1 MDDSSHLPSQPPE
14 KQDPHIIYILSGG
27 SGASGEQLVHT
38 VLAQFPNSHVRV
50 TTVPHVRSIDQV
62 EEIMRH
68 AQARRATV
76 VHTLVDSRLRNEV
89 ISLAARLKVPALDL
103 MGELIGHLE
112 PILGESAR
120 EEPGLYRKLN
130 QAYFERVVAIEYTM
144 SHDDGQRPDTW
155 EQADIVLVGV
165 SRVGKTPLSLYLSVL
180 GWKVANIPLV
190 PQLAVPETLSRLDWK
205 RVFGL
210 KIAPAQL
217 LAFRQERQRRLG
229 TSGPSDY
236 TNPQM
241 LFEELEFV
249 EKICRQAG
257 YTLIDVTDKPIETSA
272 DEIMRWMERRFGT
285 QRRRA

>member
-1 MDDSSHLPSQPPE
+1 MNSSSPFPSHSPDNP
-14 KQDPHIIYILSGG
+14 DPHLIYILSGG

-38 VLAQFPNSHVRV
+38 VLAQFPNSRVRV
-50 TTVPHVRSIDQV
+50 ITVPNVRSIVQI
-62 EEIMRH
+62 EEILRH
-68 AQARRATV
+68 AQASQATV
-76 VHTLVDSRLRNEV
+76 VHTLVDSRLRREV
-89 ISLAARLKVPALDL
+89 IALALQLEVTALDL
-103 MGELIGHLE
+103 MGELIDHLV

-144 SHDDGQRPDTW
+144 SHDDGQRPETW

-210 KIAPAQL
+210 IIAPAQL
-217 LAFRQERQRRLG
+217 LAFRQERQHRLG

-241 LFEELEFV
+241 LYEELEFV
-249 EKICRQAG
+249 EKICRRAG
-257 YTLIDVTDKPIETSA
+257 YSLIDVTDKPIETSA

-285 QRRRA
+285 QRRRG

>member
-1 MDDSSHLPSQPPE
+1 MDSSSNFLSHRPVKP
-14 KQDPHIIYILSGG
+14 DPHIIYILSGG
-27 SGASGEQLVHT
+27 SGDSGEQLVYT
-38 VLAQFPNSHVRV
+38 VLAQFPNSRVQV
-50 TTVPHVRSIDQV
+50 TTVPHVRSLDQV
-62 EEIMRH
+62 EEILGH
-68 AQARRATV
+68 AQARQATV
-76 VHTLVDSRLRNEV
+76 VHTLVDSGVRKEV
-89 ISLAARLKVPALDL
+89 VALAARLGVTALDL

-112 PILGESAR
+112 PILGETAR

-144 SHDDGQRPDTW
+144 SHDDGQRPETW

-180 GWKVANIPLV
+180 GWKVANIPLL
-190 PQLAVPETLSRLDWK
+190 PQLVVPETLSRLDWK

-217 LAFRQERQRRLG
+217 LAFRQERQHRLG

-249 EKICRQAG
+249 EKICRQSG
-257 YTLIDVTDKPIETSA
+257 YSLIDVTDKPIETSA

-285 QRRRA
+285 QRRR